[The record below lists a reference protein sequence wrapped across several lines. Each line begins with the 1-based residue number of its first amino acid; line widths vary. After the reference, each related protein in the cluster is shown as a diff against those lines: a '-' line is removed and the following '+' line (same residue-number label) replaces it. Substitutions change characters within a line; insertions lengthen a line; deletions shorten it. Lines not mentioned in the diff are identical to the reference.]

1 MAAQYNRT
9 DVTMEFNITWAWPY
23 WRFNYL
29 KYQKDDGITI
39 SLQRSLERRAW
50 VSWLLTSTH
59 LFLFFLISAFIFL
72 LKGITINF
80 YTGSTSLRIIPSL
93 KYFCSLKNAY
103 TLKNNK
109 QYQIVS
115 PIMPKAQSCV
125 LSTSKYHHQS
135 FIYPSCD
142 KIKI

>member
-9 DVTMEFNITWAWPY
+9 DITMEFNITWAWPY

-39 SLQRSLERRAW
+39 SLQRSLERRAR

-59 LFLFFLISAFIFL
+59 FFFKFLHSFSYLRVSPSIF
-72 LKGITINF
+72 TQA
-80 YTGSTSLRIIPSL
+80 TSLRIIPSL

-103 TLKNNK
+103 NLKNNK
-109 QYQIVS
+109 QYQVVS
-115 PIMPKAQSCV
+115 LIMPKALSCV
-125 LSTSKYHHQS
+125 LFTSKYHHQS

-142 KIKI
+142 EIKI